1 MVLATAPPQLK
12 DSYGTSSAESLGICE
27 AARVL
32 AADSATS
39 ARVKERSPSAAS
51 LVLTPVW
58 EA

>member
-1 MVLATAPPQLK
+1 VVLATAPPQLK
-12 DSYGTSSAESLGICE
+12 DNYGTTLAESLGICE

-39 ARVKERSPSAAS
+39 VRVKERSPNAAS
-51 LVLTPVW
+51 LALTPVR